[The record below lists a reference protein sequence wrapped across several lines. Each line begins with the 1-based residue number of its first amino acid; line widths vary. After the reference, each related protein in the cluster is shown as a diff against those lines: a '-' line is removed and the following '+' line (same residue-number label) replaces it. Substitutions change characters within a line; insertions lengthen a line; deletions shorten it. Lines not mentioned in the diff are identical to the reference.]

1 MNGGRELFKRSC
13 CEVWQ
18 LLTNTGLAGPV
29 LWLVWIKDEVIQA
42 FIVGLLIAGGFL
54 SAFLI
59 RDTYAGSMKYLDGS
73 EKTVVGLNI
82 GVPGFSVVAAGLV
95 VAILLEKQ
103 RPA

>member
-1 MNGGRELFKRSC
+1 LNGGRELFKRSC

-59 RDTYAGSMKYLDGS
+59 RDTYAGSMKYLGGS
-73 EKTVVGLNI
+73 DKTVVGLNI
-82 GVPGFSVVAAGLV
+82 GVLGFSVVAAGLV